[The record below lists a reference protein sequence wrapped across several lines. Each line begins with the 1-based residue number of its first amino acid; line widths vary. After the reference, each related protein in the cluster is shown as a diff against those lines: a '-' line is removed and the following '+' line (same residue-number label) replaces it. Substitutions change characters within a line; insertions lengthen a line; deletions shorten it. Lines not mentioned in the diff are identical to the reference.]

1 MNYKNIIKVAA
12 LMMGV
17 AFFILLIRYGLRE
30 ELPPAKKYQS
40 QVEVSKVS
48 EKKPHPPVKKVS
60 TLKKKIVPR
69 KQKTSTSEE
78 FKQQYKRY
86 LAFADLLIQED
97 KKCAAKVEKLIPGE
111 DFIDHSDEM
120 YKNFDDIN
128 MKVTELQNAIWR
140 LSHLRPL
147 KRPGKLLA
155 CVNLKIQILMYLNFI
170 AVWPI

>member
-1 MNYKNIIKVAA
+1 M
-12 LMMGV
+12 
-17 AFFILLIRYGLRE
+17 
-30 ELPPAKKYQS
+30 
-40 QVEVSKVS
+40 
-48 EKKPHPPVKKVS
+48 KKVS

-97 KKCAAKVEKLIPGE
+97 KKWDGKVEKLIPGE

-140 LSHLRPL
+140 PSHLRL
-147 KRPGKLLA
+147 
-155 CVNLKIQILMYLNFI
+155 
-170 AVWPI
+170 